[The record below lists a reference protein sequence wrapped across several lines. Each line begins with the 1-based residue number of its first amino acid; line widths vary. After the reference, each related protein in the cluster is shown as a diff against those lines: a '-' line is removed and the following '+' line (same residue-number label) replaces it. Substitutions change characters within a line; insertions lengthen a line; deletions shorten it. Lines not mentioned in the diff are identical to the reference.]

1 MSEEKNELQQ
11 DRTLTDAD
19 VDAIIDRT
27 FDRFRINVGGG
38 VLALAWKG
46 VIVFIVVVAYYGW
59 KKGGG

>member
-1 MSEEKNELQQ
+1 MSEEKNELPQ